1 MSPGITK
8 PNSMKIGELARKAG
22 VNVDTVRFYEKH
34 GVLPEAQRLESG
46 YRVYTQDDVKRLQF
60 IKRAKALGFTLDDI
74 VDLLGLSQRRDGDMA
89 AMREKAQERLA
100 DVDAKIA
107 ELQRMRKGLRS
118 LVTACPG
125 EGAMETCPIVKALS
139 GK

>member
-1 MSPGITK
+1 M
-8 PNSMKIGELARKAG
+8 
-22 VNVDTVRFYEKH
+22 DTVRFWEKH